1 MDYYVLSQ
9 IVNGVIFGLIYALI
23 ALGLTVVFSIMRVVN
38 FSHGEFYMLGGYTL
52 YALTAGVAAL
62 FSLPLVIPTIV
73 ALPLAMAVVAMFG
86 VAVERGLLRPVYTA
100 RMDRP
105 EEYAIIL
112 TFGLSLFLQYG
123 ALTTVGPYEMTPGSF
138 WEGSKHILGDLWLA
152 GDRLFAAGT
161 SALLIAATLYFI
173 YRTWTGRALMA
184 TAQNRVGATV
194 VGVDPVRMNVIAM
207 ALAGLLAGA
216 AGSLL
221 APVFLVYPDVGQI
234 PVIKAFVIIVLG
246 GMGSIPGA
254 VVAAIILG
262 VVESLASVYISVAYR
277 DVFAFLVL
285 IGVLLFRPHG
295 LFGQKERRA

>member
-1 MDYYVLSQ
+1 MDYYLLAQV
-9 IVNGVIFGLIYALI
+9 INGVIFGLIYALI

-38 FSHGEFYMLGGYTL
+38 FSHGEFYMLGGYAL
-52 YALTAGVAAL
+52 YALTAGAVTL
-62 FSLPLVIPTIV
+62 FSIPLVLPTIV
-73 ALPLAMAVVAMFG
+73 GLPLAMVAVAIFG
-86 VAVERGLLRPVYTA
+86 ILVERGLLRPVYTA

-138 WEGSKHILGDLWLA
+138 WEGSKHIIGDLYLA

-161 SALLIAATLYFI
+161 SVFLIGATLFFI
-173 YRTWTGRALMA
+173 YGTWTGRALMA
-184 TAQNRVGATV
+184 TAQNRVGSTI
-194 VGVDPVRMNVIAM
+194 VGINTVRMNITAM

-216 AGSLL
+216 AGALL

-254 VVAAIILG
+254 VIAAVILG
-262 VVESLASVYISVAYR
+262 LVESLGSVYLSVAYR

-285 IGVLLFRPHG
+285 IGVLVFRPHG
-295 LFGQKERRA
+295 LLGQKARRA

>member
-1 MDYYVLSQ
+1 MDYYLLAQV
-9 IVNGVIFGLIYALI
+9 VNGVIFGLIYALI
-23 ALGLTVVFSIMRVVN
+23 ALGLTIVFSIMRVVN
-38 FSHGEFYMLGGYTL
+38 FSHGEFYMIGGYTL
-52 YALTAGVAAL
+52 YALTASAVTFL
-62 FSLPLVIPTIV
+62 SIPLSLPTIV
-73 ALPLAMAVVAMFG
+73 GLPLAMIAVAIFS
-86 VAVERGLLRPVYTA
+86 VAVERGLLRPVYTV

-123 ALTTVGPYEMTPGSF
+123 ALTSVGPYEMTPGSF
-138 WEGSKHILGDLWLA
+138 WDGSKHIFGDLYLA

-161 SALLIAATLYFI
+161 SALLIAITLYCI
-173 YRTWTGRALMA
+173 YGTWTGRALMA
-184 TAQNRVGATV
+184 TAQNRVGSTI
-194 VGVDPVRMNVIAM
+194 VGINTIRMNVIAM

-216 AGSLL
+216 AGAAM
-221 APVFLVYPDVGQI
+221 APIFLVYPDVGQI

-254 VVAAIILG
+254 VIAAIILG
-262 VVESLASVYISVAYR
+262 LVESLGSIYLSVAYR

>member
-52 YALTAGVAAL
+52 YALTAGAAAL

-123 ALTTVGPYEMTPGSF
+123 ALTAVGPYEMTPGSF

-173 YRTWTGRALMA
+173 YGTWTGRALMA

>member
-1 MDYYVLSQ
+1 MDYYLLAQV
-9 IVNGVIFGLIYALI
+9 INGVIFGLIYALI

-38 FSHGEFYMLGGYTL
+38 FSHGEFYMLGGYAL
-52 YALTAGVAAL
+52 YALTAGAVTL
-62 FSLPLVIPTIV
+62 FSIPLVLPTIV
-73 ALPLAMAVVAMFG
+73 GLPLAMVAVAIFG
-86 VAVERGLLRPVYTA
+86 ILVERGLLRPVYTA

-138 WEGSKHILGDLWLA
+138 WEGSKHIIGDLYLG
-152 GDRLFAAGT
+152 GDRLFAACT
-161 SALLIAATLYFI
+161 SVFLIGATLFFI
-173 YRTWTGRALMA
+173 YGTWTGRALMA
-184 TAQNRVGATV
+184 TAQNRVGSTI
-194 VGVDPVRMNVIAM
+194 VGINTVRMNITAM

-216 AGSLL
+216 AGALL

-254 VVAAIILG
+254 VIAAVILG
-262 VVESLASVYISVAYR
+262 LVESLGSVYLSVAYR

-285 IGVLLFRPHG
+285 IGVLVFRPHG
-295 LFGQKERRA
+295 LFGQKARRA

>member
-1 MDYYVLSQ
+1 MDYYLLSQ
-9 IVNGVIFGLIYALI
+9 LVNGVIFGLIYALI
-23 ALGLTVVFSIMRVVN
+23 ALGLTIVFSIMRVVN
-38 FSHGEFYMLGGYTL
+38 FSHGEFYMIGGYTL
-52 YALTAGVAAL
+52 YALTAGAVTI
-62 FSLPLVIPTIV
+62 FSIPLSLPTIV
-73 ALPLAMAVVAMFG
+73 GLPLSMIAVAIFG
-86 VAVERGLLRPVYTA
+86 IAVERGLLRPVYTV

-138 WEGSKHILGDLWLA
+138 WDGSKHIFGDLYLA

-161 SALLIAATLYFI
+161 SALLIAITLYFI
-173 YRTWTGRALMA
+173 YGTWTGRALMA
-184 TAQNRVGATV
+184 TAQNRVGSTI
-194 VGVDPVRMNVIAM
+194 VGINTVRMNIIAM

-216 AGSLL
+216 AGAAM
-221 APVFLVYPDVGQI
+221 APIFLVYPDVGQI

-254 VVAAIILG
+254 VIAAIILG
-262 VVESLASVYISVAYR
+262 LVESLGSVYLSVAYR

>member
-1 MDYYVLSQ
+1 MDYYLLAQ
-9 IVNGVIFGLIYALI
+9 LINGVIFGLIYALI
-23 ALGLTVVFSIMRVVN
+23 ALGLTIVFSIMRIVN

-52 YALTAGVAAL
+52 YALTSGAVTF
-62 FSLPLVIPTIV
+62 FSIPLSMPTIIGLPIAMVTV
-73 ALPLAMAVVAMFG
+73 AIFAIVI
-86 VAVERGLLRPVYTA
+86 ERGMLRPIYTV

-123 ALTTVGPYEMTPGSF
+123 ALTAVGPYEMTPGAF
-138 WEGSKHILGDLWLA
+138 WEGSKHILGDLYLA
-152 GDRLFAAGT
+152 GDRLFATGV
-161 SALLIAATLYFI
+161 SALLIAITIYFI
-173 YRTWTGRALMA
+173 YGTWTGRALMA
-184 TAQNRVGATV
+184 TAQNRVGSTV
-194 VGVDPVRMNVIAM
+194 VGINTVRMNMIAM

-216 AGSLL
+216 AGAAM
-221 APVFLVYPDVGQI
+221 APIFLVYPDVGQI

-262 VVESLASVYISVAYR
+262 VVESLGSVYISVAYR

>member
-1 MDYYVLSQ
+1 MDYYLLAQV
-9 IVNGVIFGLIYALI
+9 INGVIFGLIYALI
-23 ALGLTVVFSIMRVVN
+23 ALGLTLVFSIMRVVN
-38 FSHGEFYMLGGYTL
+38 FSHGEFYMLGGYAL
-52 YALTAGVAAL
+52 YALTAGAVTL
-62 FSLPLVIPTIV
+62 FSIPLTLPTIV
-73 ALPLAMAVVAMFG
+73 GLPLAMVAVAIFG
-86 VAVERGLLRPVYTA
+86 ILVERGLLRPVYTA

-138 WEGSKHILGDLWLA
+138 WEGSKHIIGDLYLG
-152 GDRLFAAGT
+152 GDRLFAACT
-161 SALLIAATLYFI
+161 SVFLIGATLFFI
-173 YRTWTGRALMA
+173 YGTWTGRALMA
-184 TAQNRVGATV
+184 TAQNRVGSTI
-194 VGVDPVRMNVIAM
+194 VGINTVRMNITAM

-216 AGSLL
+216 AGALL

-254 VVAAIILG
+254 VIAAVILG
-262 VVESLASVYISVAYR
+262 LVESLGSVYLSVAYR

-285 IGVLLFRPHG
+285 IGVLVFRPHG
-295 LFGQKERRA
+295 LLGQKARRA

>member
-86 VAVERGLLRPVYTA
+86 MAVERGLLRPVYTA

-138 WEGSKHILGDLWLA
+138 WEGSKHILGDLYLA

-161 SALLIAATLYFI
+161 SALLIAATLFFI

-194 VGVDPVRMNVIAM
+194 VGVNPVRMNVIAM
-207 ALAGLLAGA
+207 ILAGLLAGA

-254 VVAAIILG
+254 VVAALILG